1 MLNKA
6 IFAAFVVFLP
16 FIVQTGTAESPT
28 PPDLLFIVLDD
39 AGADVDWMGGAAYM
53 PNLSSIAAQGVTFH
67 NMTTDSSVCN
77 PARVSM
83 LSGLWPTSTCVTDIF
98 AVNQFGTGMKQWRQY
113 ANECPA
119 FQDRYSGLDADD
131 ITTIIDLLDEDYI
144 TLATGKVWHDGVQ
157 QRIQEGGSI
166 NRGQFSPTKPKF
178 MNEVANTPLNS
189 AGYVQPNFDWGVIED
204 GVDADGNPLG
214 EETLRDYIL
223 ADDFIR
229 QLNILPDGFPVA
241 GFFGVTGMHTPHYV
255 PQRLHSLYDDVP
267 LPPVLLNQQELFED
281 GTRVH
286 AAQLDGVLT
295 DDAAW
300 RDFMQSYL
308 ASLTFA
314 DEQIGRVWDAW
325 VASGRDVSNS
335 VVVLWSDHGYSYG
348 QHLNLTKTNL
358 WDEQMRVPFF
368 VAGPTVRKGVHSYD
382 YTNSVDIYLTI
393 VELLGL
399 DMPDDGFVRDGVS
412 LTDIVVDGER
422 RADAYGITC
431 VRQGCAITDGK
442 AALIDWSV
450 YQPDPLPEA
459 VGYYNLLYDPH
470 QLHRQP
476 LNVTGADMRGVMRQT
491 LDLGGP

>member
-6 IFAAFVVFLP
+6 IFAAFVIFLP
-16 FIVQTGTAESPT
+16 FVVQTGTAESPT
-28 PPDLLFIVLDD
+28 PPDVLFIIMDD

-119 FQDRYSGLDADD
+119 FQARYNGQDADN
-131 ITTIIDLLDEDYI
+131 IQTIIDVLDEDYI
-144 TLATGKVWHDGVQ
+144 TLVTGKVWHDGVQ

-178 MNEVANTPLNS
+178 MNLVANTPLNS

-204 GVDADGNPLG
+204 GVDDNGNPLG

-223 ADDFIR
+223 ADDFIH
-229 QLNILPDGFPVA
+229 QLSILPSGFPVA
-241 GFFGVTGMHTPHYV
+241 GFFGVSGMHTPHYV
-255 PQRLHSLYDDVP
+255 PERLHSMYDDVP
-267 LPPVLLNQQELFED
+267 LPPVMLNQQELFED

-286 AAQLDGVLT
+286 QLQLEGVLT
-295 DDAAW
+295 HDDAW

-325 VASGRDVSNS
+325 TASGRDVSNS

-358 WDEQMRVPFF
+358 WDEQMEVPFF
-368 VAGPTVRKGVHSYD
+368 IAGPNVRQGVHSYD
-382 YTNSVDIYLTI
+382 QVNSVDIYPTI
-393 VELLGL
+393 LELLGV
-399 DMPDDGFVRDGVS
+399 DMPNDGFQRDGVS
-412 LTDIVVDGER
+412 LTDIAVNGQKRDN
-422 RADAYGITC
+422 AYGITC
-431 VRQGCAITDGK
+431 VREGCAIRSDDW
-442 AALIDWSV
+442 AYIDWSIH
-450 YQPDPLPEA
+450 QSEPLPEA
-459 VGYYNLLYDPH
+459 VGVYNLYFDPN
-470 QLHRQP
+470 QFQRMP
-476 LNVTGADMRGVMRQT
+476 FNVVGESMRDVLRQT
-491 LDLGGP
+491 LGLDG